1 MAQSPWEGH
10 YNTDYHRDDRKD
22 NRAQRV
28 VRQRVEDLSTGKDVK
43 ADQKDVVG
51 EQHEASECVSNSAL
65 SKGVVSKITYW
76 ATN

>member
-1 MAQSPWEGH
+1 MPSLL
-10 YNTDYHRDDRKD
+10 
-22 NRAQRV
+22 
-28 VRQRVEDLSTGKDVK
+28 RQRVEDLGTGKDVK

-76 ATN
+76 PTD